1 MLSDS
6 ATEPGDAG
14 ANDAFIPEFGP
25 TGALRQGCGCEGRI
39 HIDRPLPFLVLN
51 RFDPEHPDSLAKRIA
66 VTSSAYA
73 VWPEGIDDAAALEA
87 IDAVL
92 RHQAES
98 CERILLI
105 SVHDREPAEQVLA
118 KAAKLPEFTATI
130 SSSEDIAA
138 RAAADTLAATLA
150 KVKVDLRHCT
160 IERDKPQH
168 WEPGIEAIVAGDPR
182 FSHLSLA
189 LPQNYQRPD
198 GNGIYPQLFHD
209 LSIEIFDALL
219 KAAKAFMA
227 AAGEAAPQHHR
238 ALGRSSF
245 IDAAKS
251 ADGKLDEICRSYD
264 FLLSVSPINTEK
276 AFAKFSES
284 GFEETPKFRYRP
296 LTVDPDLAKRALYA
310 IDLKSVEAPML
321 ENLFSEKRQEVDYQL
336 TMLAARNTPNFRHA
350 SMLLYGT
357 VERDLRDSAI
367 DILASKR
374 PKSDSD
380 GGSVDCYAVE
390 RGARTLVGA
399 YRAQDDRFDVAVE
412 LREDIAAG
420 LMVSGNKVLIS
431 TATNMP
437 AHRLEPLL
445 HHEISIHALTWVNG
459 AQQGLA
465 MFRTGLAQYE
475 GVQEGLGVFA
485 EWAVGG
491 LTWARLRA
499 LAARVVGVDAMIA
512 GASFVEC
519 FRLLHDTHGF
529 SARGA
534 FNITARIYRSGGFAK
549 DVIYLRGFKTVL
561 DLIAA
566 GGDLTPYWYG
576 KIAPQHI
583 AVIEEFAL
591 RGLLR
596 KPLFTPAFLTR
607 DDVRDRIAAFR
618 QNPSLSSLL

>member
-1 MLSDS
+1 MFSDS
-6 ATEPGDAG
+6 DTDQGGGSSDEG
-14 ANDAFIPEFGP
+14 FVPEFGP

-51 RFDPEHPDSLAKRIA
+51 RFDPEQPDSLAKRIA

-73 VWPEGIDDAAALEA
+73 VWPEGIDDEAALAA
-87 IDAVL
+87 IGSVL
-92 RHQAES
+92 AHQAES
-98 CERILLI
+98 CKRILLI
-105 SVHDREPAEQVLA
+105 SVYDREPDERVAG
-118 KAAKLPEFTATI
+118 KAAKLPEFTASI
-130 SSSEDIAA
+130 GASDDPAA
-138 RAAADTLAATLA
+138 RAAAESLAATLA
-150 KVKVDLRHCT
+150 KVKVDLRHCKV
-160 IERDKPQH
+160 ERDVPQH
-168 WEPGIEAIVAGDPR
+168 WEPGIEAIVAGDDR
-182 FSHLSLA
+182 LSHLSLA

-198 GNGIYPQLFHD
+198 GKGIYPQLFHD

-219 KAAKAFMA
+219 KAAKAFME
-227 AAGEAAPQHHR
+227 AAGETAPEHHR

-251 ADGKLDEICRSYD
+251 ADRKLDEICRSYD

-276 AFAKFSES
+276 AFAKFSDG
-284 GFEETPKFRYRP
+284 GFEATPGFRYRP

-336 TMLAARNTPNFRHA
+336 TLLAARNTPNFRHA

-367 DILASKR
+367 DILASRR
-374 PKSDSD
+374 PKTDHCP
-380 GGSVDCYAVE
+380 GSVDCYAVE
-390 RGARTLVGA
+390 RGARSLVDA
-399 YRAQDDRFDVAVE
+399 YRAEDDRFDVDVE

-499 LAARVVGVDAMIA
+499 LAARVVGVDAMIS
-512 GASFVEC
+512 GASFVDC

-561 DLIAA
+561 DLVAA

-591 RGLLR
+591 PGLLR

-607 DDVRDRIAAFR
+607 DDVQGRIAAFR